1 MAERFELVEK
11 ALIKM
16 LEDKKYSTLRDIL
29 ITMNPSDIAGIFS
42 ILEEKQIPLLFRLLR
57 GCCILFLCISAA
69 EGDAP
74 GILRDPGMEGSVTHG
89 KEFSGFRSAKG
100 CV

>member
-42 ILEEKQIPLLFRLLR
+42 GLEEKQIPLLFRLLPKEQ
-57 GCCILFLCISAA
+57 AA
-69 EGDAP
+69 ETFVE
-74 GILRDPGMEGSVTHG
+74 MEI
-89 KEFSGFRSAKG
+89 
-100 CV
+100 